1 MELKKEIQKI
11 NDKSNK
17 LIKEKEN
24 IINELKEYKKKND
37 DLKKNINKYENS
49 SNNFL
54 NDVENLMKL
63 YK

>member
-1 MELKKEIQKI
+1 MELKKEIEKI
-11 NDKSNK
+11 NDKNNK

-54 NDVENLMKL
+54 NDVEKLMKL
-63 YK
+63 YN